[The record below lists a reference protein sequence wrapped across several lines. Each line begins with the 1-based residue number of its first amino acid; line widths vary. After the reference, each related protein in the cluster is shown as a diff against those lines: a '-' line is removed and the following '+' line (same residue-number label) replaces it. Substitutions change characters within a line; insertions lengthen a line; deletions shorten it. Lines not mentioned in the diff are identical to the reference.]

1 MEAKRRRSKTKVAYK
16 KKKQCHTGKVEGG
29 GLLMTPASASQSS
42 PRILR
47 QRLHRHS
54 LVARWKC

>member
-1 MEAKRRRSKTKVAYK
+1 MEAKRRQSKIKVAYK
-16 KKKQCHTGKVEGG
+16 RKQCHTGKVEGG